1 MKDSLEES
9 FVSEAEAEINEDTN
23 VRRRRD
29 TSDILKEVS
38 LKVMTFDRYSKS
50 HNIYSK
56 TITPFN

>member
-23 VRRRRD
+23 IRRRRD

-38 LKVMTFDRYSKS
+38 RGVVIFSKYSTS
-50 HNIYSK
+50 PNIY
-56 TITPFN
+56 IPFNRE

>member
-38 LKVMTFDRYSKS
+38 TGVVIFAKYSTS
-50 HNIYSK
+50 PNIY
-56 TITPFN
+56 TIELIVI